1 MDPFTHGL
9 AGALASQTVSKKEM
23 IRPAAIAGFGAA
35 LLADL
40 DSFITSSSDPLLNI
54 ELHRQFSHSLVFIP
68 AGALVATALLWYFFR
83 NHCTLKQLYFYT
95 FSGYA
100 THWFLDTCTS
110 YGTVLFWPVSDVRYS
125 WNLISVVDPLFTLIL
140 ALLAGL
146 GVYYK
151 KKPWIFAA
159 WGWLILYLIS
169 GRIQLERGEHAA
181 KKAAL
186 ERGHRVERMIVK
198 PTIGNQIL
206 WRATYESDGRFYT
219 DGIRLGYFSDPI
231 IYEGE
236 SAGKVNPGERFSD
249 YKTTTLY
256 RDMKRMDRLTDGY
269 LIEHPGRE
277 NIIGDARYSM
287 LPTSMIPLWGVKA
300 DTTRPGRH
308 LPFLYFRDAGEEI
321 RSDFTD
327 MLLGNPVQ

>member
-9 AGALASQTVSKKEM
+9 VGALASQTVSKKKF
-23 IRPAAIAGFGAA
+23 IRPAAFAGFGAA

-40 DSFITSSSDPLLNI
+40 DSFISSSSDPLLNI

-68 AGALVATALLWYFFR
+68 VGALVATALLWYFLR
-83 NHCTLKQLYFYT
+83 NQLSPKQIYMYS

-140 ALLAGL
+140 AVLAGI
-146 GVYYK
+146 GVYYQ
-151 KKPWIFAA
+151 KKPWVFAA
-159 WGWLILYLIS
+159 WVWLVFYLIS
-169 GRIQLERGEHAA
+169 GWIQHHRGETAA
-181 KKAAL
+181 EKTAID
-186 ERGHRVERMIVK
+186 RGHQIERMVVK

-206 WRATYESDGRFYT
+206 WRATYEFDGRFYT

-231 IYEGE
+231 IYEGD
-236 SAGKVNPGERFSD
+236 SAKKVIPGDRYSVYNNTLLYHDIKRMERFSD
-249 YKTTTLY
+249 
-256 RDMKRMDRLTDGY
+256 GY
-269 LIEHPGRE
+269 LIQHPGQK

-287 LPTSMIPLWGVKA
+287 LPTSMIPLWGVRV
-300 DTTRPGRH
+300 DTTRPNQH

-321 RSDFTD
+321 RNDFTK
-327 MLLGNPVQ
+327 MLLGKPVQ